1 MSAVPGSTRGIARRL
16 REFVAQVPGV
26 IDAVVV
32 SPEGL
37 PIAASK
43 GLHRDAVDRFSAVTI
58 GLVALTDG
66 AAGRFGGGAVKEII
80 IELENVFLFVTRTG
94 IDSSVAVIAE
104 HDADVGLIGYEVAGL
119 SLRLDSLLPPA
130 LGPDEI
136 HDLRTERRAGQGQ
149 PEGANR

>member
-1 MSAVPGSTRGIARRL
+1 MSAVPGSTRGMARRL

-37 PIAASK
+37 PMAASK
-43 GLHRDAVDRFSAVTI
+43 GLPRDAVDRFSAVTV
-58 GLVALTDG
+58 GLVALAEG
-66 AAGRFGGGAVKEII
+66 AAGRFGGGAVKEVI
-80 IELENVFLFVTRTG
+80 IEMDNVFLFVTRTG
-94 IDSSVAVIAE
+94 TDSSLAVLADCE
-104 HDADVGLIGYEVAGL
+104 ADVGLIGYELAGL

-136 HDLRTERRAGQGQ
+136 HDLRTEQ
-149 PEGANR
+149 PTARDHVEGASR